1 MKHIV
6 ASGCSF
12 TNNFRINIGDER
24 RWERDPIE
32 DWTWAHWLQHNLKD
46 THQLHNYG
54 TVTNDNKTIARS
66 IIYKVS
72 DLLKQGV
79 NPNDISVVAQWT
91 TLTRNS
97 FFISPEKYENNKNP
111 QISFTKQN
119 DSWPHTCDYLIGGKD
134 KSTEYAE
141 GYFHLTGG
149 FNATN
154 NPINIDHVVFEWLDK
169 VMTYDERYF
178 EWFEYILLL
187 LNFLELNDITKIKFF
202 NMSNNFSKKYLREG
216 KTPPYYH
223 TPKDK
228 SVYEC
233 LIQNRDICN
242 TWEQKELEFDNA
254 YVKSYADKINFNKY
268 FWFFEENFVS
278 LYGGIIEWSI
288 RNFNSE
294 LDKDNL
300 PKVLWRE
307 MNGMS
312 IEEQKTYLERSW
324 YGHTSSILTNKFV
337 NDVVLKWDIFN

>member
-24 RWERDPIE
+24 RWSRDPIE
-32 DWTWAHWLQHNLKD
+32 DWTWAHWLQENLKE
-46 THQLHNYG
+46 THQLHNYA

-91 TLTRNS
+91 SLTRNS
-97 FFISPEKYENNKNP
+97 FFISPEKYQSNKNP
-111 QISFTKQN
+111 SNSYIKQY
-119 DSWPHTCDYLIGGKD
+119 DSWAHTSDYLINGKD
-134 KSTEYAE
+134 KTNPYQQ

-154 NPINIDHVVFEWLDK
+154 NPINIDPVVFEWLDK
-169 VMTYDERYF
+169 VMTHDERYL
-178 EWFEYILLL
+178 EWFEYIILLL
-187 LNFLELNDITKIKFF
+187 SFLEVNGITKIKFF
-202 NMSNNFSKKYLREG
+202 NMSNNFSKNYLKEG
-216 KTPPYYH
+216 KTPPFYH
-223 TPKDK
+223 TPIDK

-233 LIQNRDICN
+233 IITNRDICN
-242 TWEQKELEFDNA
+242 TWEQKDLEFDNA
-254 YVKSYADKINFNKY
+254 YVKSYADKINFDKY

-294 LDKDNL
+294 LETDNL

-307 MNGMS
+307 MNGLD
-312 IEEQKTYLERSW
+312 IEGQKAYLERSW
-324 YGHTSSILTNKFV
+324 YGHTSSILANKFV
-337 NDVVLKWDIFN
+337 KDVVLNWDIFN

>member
-24 RWERDPIE
+24 RWERDAIE

-54 TVTNDNKTIARS
+54 TVTHDNKTIARS

-97 FFISPEKYENNKNP
+97 FFISPEKYQSDKNP
-111 QISFTKQN
+111 QISYTKQY
-119 DSWPHTCDYLIGGKD
+119 DSWAHTTDYLIKGKD
-134 KSTEYAE
+134 KVSEYSE

-149 FNATN
+149 FNPTN
-154 NPINIDHVVFEWLDK
+154 NPINIDPVVFEWLDK

-187 LNFLELNDITKIKFF
+187 LNFLEVNGITKIKFF
-202 NMSNNFSKKYLREG
+202 NMNNNFSKNYLREG

-223 TPKDK
+223 TPTDK

-233 LIQNRDICN
+233 IIENKDICN

-294 LDKDNL
+294 LETDNL

-312 IEEQKTYLERSW
+312 IDEQKAYLERSW
-324 YGHTSSILTNKFV
+324 YGHTSSILANKFV
-337 NDVVLKWDIFN
+337 KDVVLNWDIFN